1 MPHRRPPP
9 AATKIS
15 PPPRK
20 SFRKRYDELET
31 RRAALIARLAMLGEG
46 ARKHPAYNR
55 SLKLLND
62 SFRKEKLPQRLAVL
76 EAAAWL
82 VAVLEKLTMIA

>member
-1 MPHRRPPP
+1 MPHRRPPTASP
-9 AATKIS
+9 KS
-15 PPPRK
+15 PPAPRK

-31 RRAALIARLAMLGEG
+31 RRAELIARLSTLGNG
-46 ARKHPAYNR
+46 ARQHPAYNR

-62 SFRKEKLPQRLAVL
+62 SFRKERLPQRLAVL

-82 VAVLEKLTMIA
+82 VTVLEKLTTVA